1 MSKTSE
7 ILSEEHKN
15 ILKVVE
21 ALNKETEKL
30 KLEEEINKAFFA
42 EVIEFIKNYADK
54 FHHAKEEEILFK
66 EFNKACE
73 EGRLHCNPI
82 EQMMHEHEIGR
93 KFVKEMIEGL
103 EKEDKSKLKNGA
115 NGYTNLLKEHIFKED
130 NILYPMADDALSPK
144 VHKELEEKA
153 KAAEAKLKAVKE
165 RGLAFAK
172 EAGNR

>member
-130 NILYPMADDALSPK
+130 NILYPMANEALNK
-144 VHKELEEKA
+144 QEEDMLKKFWQVEKEKINA
-153 KAAEAKLKAVKE
+153 YHFIIK
-165 RGLAFAK
+165 
-172 EAGNR
+172 

>member
-130 NILYPMADDALSPK
+130 NILYPMANEALNK
-144 VHKELEEKA
+144 QEEDMLKKFWQVEKEKINDKEKA
-153 KAAEAKLKAVKE
+153 IKFVKSLK
-165 RGLAFAK
+165 
-172 EAGNR
+172 